1 MPVTIVIGTQWGDE
15 AKGKISDI
23 LAEDADIVAR
33 FNGGDNAG
41 HTVVNQFG
49 TFKQR
54 LIPSGIFNEK
64 AVSVVGPGVVLN
76 LNTITGEL
84 LDLASRGIDIK
95 DRLWISPRCHIV
107 LPYHKLI
114 EELTEKAKGDL
125 KTGTTKRGMSP
136 VYADKVS
143 YNGIRLF
150 DLMDRDKF
158 LKKVTTQL
166 AIKNPTLEAF
176 GFEALEA
183 EKIVDDVLEKFEMI
197 QNVVREPIEMIHNAL
212 IDQANVLVEGAQSTL
227 LDNTWG
233 TYPYCTSSTT
243 VTGGIT
249 AGLGIAPKWI
259 RRVIGVAKTYSGRV
273 GNGPFPTELL
283 DETGDHIRE
292 VGQEYGTVTG
302 RPRRCGWFDAELVR
316 FSSMLNGVSE
326 IALTKLDVLDNL
338 PEIKFSTHYET
349 GENNQKLR
357 YWEGDADALFE
368 CDPVYETMDGWM
380 ESTANTRE
388 YSALPENAQNY
399 IERLENL
406 LGYPISMVSVGPG
419 REEIISKI

>member
-1 MPVTIVIGTQWGDE
+1 MPVTIVVGTQWGDE

-23 LAEDADIVAR
+23 LAENADIVAR

-54 LIPSGIFNEK
+54 LIPPGIFNEK

-76 LNTITGEL
+76 LKTITGEL
-84 LDLASRGIDIK
+84 QDLASRGIDIT
-95 DRLWISPRCHIV
+95 DRLWVSPRCQIV
-107 LPYHKLI
+107 LPYHRLI

-150 DLMDRDKF
+150 DLMDREKF
-158 LKKVTTQL
+158 LKKVSTQL

-176 GFEALEA
+176 GFEALDA
-183 EKIVDDVLEKFEMI
+183 EKIVDDELEKFELLR
-197 QNVVREPIEMIHNAL
+197 NVVREPFELIHNAL
-212 IDQANVLVEGAQSTL
+212 IDQAHVLVEGAQSTL

-249 AGLGIAPKWI
+249 AGLGIAPKWVS
-259 RRVIGVAKTYSGRV
+259 RVIGVAKAYSGRV

-283 DETGDHIRE
+283 DDIGDHIRE
-292 VGQEYGTVTG
+292 EGQEYGTVTK

-326 IALTKLDVLDNL
+326 IALTKLDVLDKL
-338 PEIKFSTHYET
+338 PEIKFSTHYESSET
-349 GENNQKLR
+349 HQTMR
-357 YWEGDADALFE
+357 YWEGDADALFD

-380 ESTANTRE
+380 ESTAKTRE
-388 YSALPENAQNY
+388 YSELPEKARNY
-399 IERLENL
+399 IERLEGL
-406 LGYPISMVSVGPG
+406 IGYPISMVSVGPA
-419 REEIISKI
+419 REEIISKK

>member
-1 MPVTIVIGTQWGDE
+1 MPVTIVVGTQWGDE

-23 LAEDADIVAR
+23 LAKDADIVAR

-41 HTVVNQFG
+41 HTVINQYG

-64 AVSVVGPGVVLN
+64 VTSVIGPGVVLN

-84 LDLASRGIDIK
+84 QDLSSRGIEIK
-95 DRLWISPRCHIV
+95 DRLWISPRCQIV

-150 DLMDRDKF
+150 DLMTREKA
-158 LKKVTTQL
+158 LKKITTQL

-176 GFEALEA
+176 GFEPLKAEDILE
-183 EKIVDDVLEKFEMI
+183 EILEKFELI
-197 QNVVREPIEMIHNAL
+197 RNVVREPFELMHTAL
-212 IDQANVLVEGAQSTL
+212 IGKANVLVEGAQSTL

-249 AGLGIAPKWI
+249 AGLGIAPKWVS
-259 RRVIGVAKTYSGRV
+259 RVIGVAKAYMGRV

-292 VGQEYGTVTG
+292 EGQEYGTVTK

-326 IALTKLDVLDNL
+326 IALTKLDVLDKL

-349 GENNQKLR
+349 GENNQTLR

-368 CDPVYETMDGWM
+368 CEPIYETMDGWM
-380 ESTANTRE
+380 ESTTKTRE
-388 YSALPENAQNY
+388 YSALPENAQDY
-399 IERLENL
+399 IERLEKL
-406 LGYPISMVSVGPG
+406 LGYRISMVSVGPS
-419 REEIISKI
+419 REEIITR

>member
-1 MPVTIVIGTQWGDE
+1 MPVTVVIGTQWGDE
-15 AKGKISDI
+15 AKGKISDV

-54 LIPSGIFNEK
+54 LIPSGIFNDK
-64 AVSVVGPGVVLN
+64 TISVVGPGVVLN
-76 LNTITGEL
+76 LNTITTEIA
-84 LDLASRGIDIK
+84 DLNSRGIDIN
-95 DRLWISPRCHIV
+95 DRLWVSPRCQIV
-107 LPYHKLI
+107 MPYHKLI

-150 DLMDRDKF
+150 DLMDKEKAY
-158 LKKVTTQL
+158 KKIKTQL

-176 GFEALEA
+176 GFEPLRAEDFVEEA
-183 EKIVDDVLEKFEMI
+183 LEKFELI
-197 QNVVREPIEMIHNAL
+197 RHVVREAFELMHNAL
-212 IDQANVLVEGAQSTL
+212 IDQSNVLVEGAQSTL

-243 VTGGIT
+243 VVGGIT
-249 AGLGIAPKWI
+249 AGLGIAPKWVN
-259 RRVIGVAKTYSGRV
+259 RVIGVAKAYMGRV

-292 VGQEYGTVTG
+292 EGQEYGTVTR

-326 IALTKLDVLDNL
+326 IALTKLDVLDKL
-338 PEIKFSTHYET
+338 PEIKYSTHYEI
-349 GENNQKLR
+349 GEDNQTLR
-357 YWEGDADALFE
+357 YWEGDADKLFE
-368 CDPVYETMDGWM
+368 CDPVYETSEGWL
-380 ESTANTRE
+380 EATSEIRE
-388 YSALPENAQNY
+388 FENLPENAKEY
-399 IERLENL
+399 IEKLEML
-406 LGYPISMVSVGPG
+406 MGCPISMVSVGPS
-419 REEIISKI
+419 REETIII

>member
-15 AKGKISDI
+15 GKGKISDV
-23 LAEDADIVAR
+23 LAENADIVAR

-64 AVSVVGPGVVLN
+64 TVSIVGPGVVIN

-84 LDLASRGIDIK
+84 QELYSRGFDIK
-95 DRLWISPRCHIV
+95 DRLWVSPRCQIV

-114 EELTEKAKGDL
+114 EELTEKAKGKL

-150 DLMDRDKF
+150 DLMDEEKA
-158 LKKVTTQL
+158 LKKIKAQL

-176 GFEALEA
+176 GFETLKAEDIVEEA
-183 EKIVDDVLEKFEMI
+183 MEKFELI
-197 QNVVREPIEMIHNAL
+197 REVVREPFEILHNAL
-212 IDQANVLVEGAQSTL
+212 IDQKDVLVEGAQSTL

-243 VTGGIT
+243 VVGGVT
-249 AGLGIAPKWI
+249 AGLGIAPRWVD
-259 RRVIGVAKTYSGRV
+259 RVIGVAKAYTGRV
-273 GNGPFPTELL
+273 GNGPFPTELF
-283 DETGDHIRE
+283 DEVGDHIRE
-292 VGQEYGTVTG
+292 EGQEYGTVTR

-316 FSSMLNGVSE
+316 FSAMLNGVSE
-326 IALTKLDVLDNL
+326 IALTKLDVLDKL
-338 PEIKFSTHYET
+338 PEIKYSTQYEI
-349 GENNQKLR
+349 GENNQTFR
-357 YWEGDADALFE
+357 YWEGDADKLFE
-368 CDPVYETMDGWM
+368 CEPVYETCEGWV
-380 ESTANTRE
+380 EPTSEIKE
-388 YSALPENAQNY
+388 YDALPEKAKAY
-399 IERLENL
+399 IQRLEAL
-406 LGYPISMVSVGPG
+406 MGYPISMVSVSPSRDGT
-419 REEIISKI
+419 IYI